1 LLQAVACA
9 SKRQWSGLSNRG
21 SVATAILVG
30 ANLALFLL
38 ELSLGGGLEP
48 FVRRWGLVPADVLES
63 VRGSTGPAALVTLL
77 TSTFLHAGWLH
88 LASNALYLGVF
99 GLPVER
105 RVGTARFAVLYVA
118 SGLLG
123 SLAYLLV
130 QPMSEVPAIGASGA
144 IAGVI
149 AAHLALFPGA
159 TLGSLAPVLFLHV
172 VESTPTLLLLL
183 LWLAT
188 QLFSSV
194 AALTT
199 STGIAWWAH
208 LGGFAGGLALA
219 PLLRIRRKR
228 RMAR

>member
-1 LLQAVACA
+1 M
-9 SKRQWSGLSNRG
+9 
-21 SVATAILVG
+21 ATAILVG
-30 ANLALFLL
+30 ANLAAFLFELTTGADL
-38 ELSLGGGLEP
+38 ES

-77 TSTFLHAGWLH
+77 TSTFLHAGWFH

-99 GLPVER
+99 GWPVER
-105 RVGTARFAVLYVA
+105 RLGTARFAGLYVA

-123 SLAYLLV
+123 SLAYLVV
-130 QPMSEVPAIGASGA
+130 QPTSETPAIGASGA

-219 PLLRIRRKR
+219 PLLRRQ
-228 RMAR
+228 RMAGIKKP

>member
-1 LLQAVACA
+1 M
-9 SKRQWSGLSNRG
+9 
-21 SVATAILVG
+21 ATAILVG
-30 ANLALFLL
+30 ANLAAFLL
-38 ELSLGGGLEP
+38 EVSLGGGLEP

-63 VRGSTGPAALVTLL
+63 VRGSAGPAVLVTLL

-88 LASNALYLGVF
+88 LASNALYLAVF
-99 GLPVER
+99 GWPVEQR
-105 RVGTARFAVLYVA
+105 LGTARFVVLYAA

-130 QPMSEVPAIGASGA
+130 QPVSEVPAIGASGA

-159 TLGSLAPVLFLHV
+159 TLGSLAPVLFLRM
-172 VESTPTLLLLL
+172 VEGTPTLLLLL

-219 PLLRIRRKR
+219 PLLRTQRV
-228 RMAR
+228 ARPKKP